1 MEEQQI
7 IAYRLLSQLEMEKAG
22 IEHAIDEIQRRF
34 ALLDEV
40 ESWRLMVAEESS
52 PDYDLGDIWRGHYE
66 NQDNQDNY
74 EDSGEDAGL
83 VPVGYSFR
91 RTPSW
96 ARLPMVA

>member
-40 ESWRLMVAEESS
+40 ESWGKLAPREPS
-52 PDYDLGDIWRGHYE
+52 PDYDLSDVWHGHNE
-66 NQDNQDNY
+66 NQYNY
-74 EDSGEDAGL
+74 EDSGEDARL
-83 VPVGYSFR
+83 VPAGYSFS

-96 ARLPMVA
+96 ARLPLVA